1 MAISQSQTLATL
13 TPIQLLPGYR
23 FNPYDEELVRFFLY
37 PKLTNPCFTTSAPV
51 RDCNLYACQPLQI
64 WNTFHRIHGEDVFFF
79 TDLKRKSPNSNVSR
93 KIAGGPATWHREDKD
108 HQVCV
113 QIDKN
118 YSVTA
123 LKKGFSYRNTQ
134 PHQPGCSWMMYEY
147 SLPSLSQVT
156 VLCQLRRKDDDDTH
170 QSTQKNKKRK
180 RADADGVDDAA
191 NTISQK
197 ARVDQHDQQQHNM
210 GFYRASETVSEE
222 VVNGVRFKDFESFYR
237 ENVQDFD
244 SCEMAA
250 NSITSTTGHVSP
262 TTVSTLN
269 PDENFKPFE
278 VFCIDNDGE
287 AAANEDDD
295 FHQKILEL
303 LNPTVFSDEADVV
316 PAIEVAPIQADGV
329 QTTQVGS
336 NLIEVVCIDNDGE
349 AAAKEDDDLRQE
361 ILEMLNSTGCS
372 DKADV
377 VPAIEAAPVQVD
389 GVQATQV
396 GSILIESFTSE
407 VVDHHPDSEVSDDSS
422 LSSDWIESFPP
433 AFAQANPTCGL
444 IQENKIQMIPNPFFM
459 DCFY

>member
-1 MAISQSQTLATL
+1 MATSQSQTLATL

-64 WNTFHRIHGEDVFFF
+64 WNTFRRIHGEDVFFF
-79 TDLKRKSPNSNVSR
+79 TDLKRKSP
-93 KIAGGPATWHREDKD
+93 KEDKD

-156 VLCQLRRKDDDDTH
+156 VLCQLRRKDDDNSH

-180 RADADGVDDAA
+180 RADADDVDDAA

-237 ENVQDFD
+237 QNVQDFD

-250 NSITSTTGHVSP
+250 NST
-262 TTVSTLN
+262 
-269 PDENFKPFE
+269 
-278 VFCIDNDGE
+278 
-287 AAANEDDD
+287 
-295 FHQKILEL
+295 
-303 LNPTVFSDEADVV
+303 
-316 PAIEVAPIQADGV
+316 
-329 QTTQVGS
+329 
-336 NLIEVVCIDNDGE
+336 
-349 AAAKEDDDLRQE
+349 KEDGDLHQE
-361 ILEMLNSTGCS
+361 ILGMLNSTDCS

-407 VVDHHPDSEVSDDSS
+407 VIENHPDSEVSDDSS
-422 LSSDWIESFPP
+422 LWIESFPP

>member
-1 MAISQSQTLATL
+1 MATSQSQTLATL

-64 WNTFHRIHGEDVFFF
+64 WNTFRRIHGEDVFFF

-156 VLCQLRRKDDDDTH
+156 VLCQLRRKDDDNSH

-180 RADADGVDDAA
+180 RADADDVDDAA
-191 NTISQK
+191 NIISQK

-237 ENVQDFD
+237 QNVQDFD
-244 SCEMAA
+244 SCEMVA
-250 NSITSTTGHVSP
+250 NSTTSTTGHVSP

-287 AAANEDDD
+287 AAANE
-295 FHQKILEL
+295 
-303 LNPTVFSDEADVV
+303 
-316 PAIEVAPIQADGV
+316 
-329 QTTQVGS
+329 
-336 NLIEVVCIDNDGE
+336 NDRE
-349 AAAKEDDDLRQE
+349 AAAKEDGDLHQE
-361 ILEMLNSTGCS
+361 ILGMLNSTDCS

-407 VVDHHPDSEVSDDSS
+407 VVENHPDSEVSDDSS
-422 LSSDWIESFPP
+422 LWIESFPP

>member
-1 MAISQSQTLATL
+1 MATSQSQTLATL

-23 FNPYDEELVRFFLY
+23 FNPYDEELVRFFL
-37 PKLTNPCFTTSAPV
+37 
-51 RDCNLYACQPLQI
+51 
-64 WNTFHRIHGEDVFFF
+64 IHGEDVFFF

-156 VLCQLRRKDDDDTH
+156 VLCQLRRKDDDNSH

-180 RADADGVDDAA
+180 RADADDVDDAA
-191 NTISQK
+191 NIISQK

-237 ENVQDFD
+237 QNVQDFD
-244 SCEMAA
+244 SCEMVA
-250 NSITSTTGHVSP
+250 NSTTSTTGHVSP

-278 VFCIDNDGE
+278 
-287 AAANEDDD
+287 
-295 FHQKILEL
+295 
-303 LNPTVFSDEADVV
+303 
-316 PAIEVAPIQADGV
+316 
-329 QTTQVGS
+329 
-336 NLIEVVCIDNDGE
+336 
-349 AAAKEDDDLRQE
+349 
-361 ILEMLNSTGCS
+361 
-372 DKADV
+372 ADV

-407 VVDHHPDSEVSDDSS
+407 VVENHPDSEVSDDSS
-422 LSSDWIESFPP
+422 LWIESFPP